1 MHSFPFDKTPVMYYN
16 RNKSISR
23 ENCGVC
29 CRFPGEVRSD
39 PFMYQLAIFDL
50 DGTLVNSIADL
61 GGTANRLLE
70 QRGLPTHPLDAY
82 YHFVG
87 NGVHKLCERCLP
99 ADTPADE
106 VERFF
111 AAFNED
117 YSRHCLDKTA
127 PYAGIPEVLEQLRSA
142 GVHIA
147 VASNKTQPFVE
158 KIVKHY
164 FGENGFDQ
172 ILGSSDSRPK
182 KPSPEIISVILE
194 NAGMTP
200 EQAVMIGDSNV
211 DIRTAKNAGVHS
223 IGCTWGF
230 RGRDELAEAGA
241 DDLAEKPEDLLKFTL
256 M

>member
-1 MHSFPFDKTPVMYYN
+1 MGCEQKTHEYN
-16 RNKSISR
+16 VQGKTFIVN
-23 ENCGVC
+23 E
-29 CRFPGEVRSD
+29 
-39 PFMYQLAIFDL
+39 
-50 DGTLVNSIADL
+50 DGTLYGMLSKDYIATYNMDL
-61 GGTANRLLE
+61 IAG
-70 QRGLPTHPLDAY
+70 
-82 YHFVG
+82 
-87 NGVHKLCERCLP
+87 LP

-106 VERFF
+106 VDRFF

-211 DIRTAKNAGVHS
+211 DIRTAKNAG
-223 IGCTWGF
+223 GKA
-230 RGRDELAEAGA
+230 GRSAEIHANVTGSSFIFSGISGKIEICLTIPSFLDIMGSVTNAGTVRQERCRDVPA
-241 DDLAEKPEDLLKFTL
+241 
-256 M
+256 

>member
-1 MHSFPFDKTPVMYYN
+1 MTLLCINLPFSTWTAHW
-16 RNKSISR
+16 SIPSPTWAAQPTA
-23 ENCGVC
+23 CW
-29 CRFPGEVRSD
+29 
-39 PFMYQLAIFDL
+39 
-50 DGTLVNSIADL
+50 NSVD
-61 GGTANRLLE
+61 
-70 QRGLPTHPLDAY
+70 LPTHPLDAY
-82 YHFVG
+82 YRFVG

>member
-1 MHSFPFDKTPVMYYN
+1 
-16 RNKSISR
+16 
-23 ENCGVC
+23 
-29 CRFPGEVRSD
+29 
-39 PFMYQLAIFDL
+39 MYQLAIFDL

-70 QRGLPTHPLDAY
+70 QRGLPTIPWMRTIALWGTASTSSASAACRQTHRRTRWNGSSPHSTRTTAATAWTRLHLCRHP
-82 YHFVG
+82 
-87 NGVHKLCERCLP
+87 
-99 ADTPADE
+99 
-106 VERFF
+106 
-111 AAFNED
+111 
-117 YSRHCLDKTA
+117 
-127 PYAGIPEVLEQLRSA
+127 RSA
-142 GVHIA
+142 GTAAQRRGTHRSSIQQDPA
-147 VASNKTQPFVE
+147 FVE

>member
-1 MHSFPFDKTPVMYYN
+1 VTLLCINLPFSTWTAHW
-16 RNKSISR
+16 SIPSPTWAAQPTA
-23 ENCGVC
+23 CW
-29 CRFPGEVRSD
+29 
-39 PFMYQLAIFDL
+39 
-50 DGTLVNSIADL
+50 NSVDCPPIPWMRTIAL
-61 GGTANRLLE
+61 WGTASTSSASAACR
-70 QRGLPTHPLDAY
+70 QTH
-82 YHFVG
+82 
-87 NGVHKLCERCLP
+87 R
-99 ADTPADE
+99 
-106 VERFF
+106 RFF